1 MTFNSIMKKYSSSF
15 ILFMAILPL
24 TLFISCSEAFGPK
37 SQMVTI
43 NLSDDKVLLCNET
56 YNADIH
62 SVSYH
67 VDFRIIDKKSDTIHL
82 GHGSF
87 SDQTWRNG
95 LKLSR
100 IGNFYLLPVKEN
112 SYLKLLLTTFD
123 NRKKVDTMMSPQN
136 LRYDV
141 IWKAQTNDI
150 PAWSYYGS

>member
-1 MTFNSIMKKYSSSF
+1 MTKFYFVMKHTT
-15 ILFMAILPL
+15 L
-24 TLFISCSEAFGPK
+24 TYIQCL
-37 SQMVTI
+37 
-43 NLSDDKVLLCNET
+43 
-56 YNADIH
+56 
-62 SVSYH
+62 YH

-123 NRKKVDTMMSPQN
+123 NRKKVDTMMSPQKST
-136 LRYDV
+136 
-141 IWKAQTNDI
+141 I
-150 PAWSYYGS
+150 